1 MPRIFESIEINAS
14 RNRVWE
20 IISYLD
26 SEPKFWWGTKSVRN
40 LSREGNLISREIYQ
54 NFGDHAIKQRIVVQ
68 PKSEIE
74 ITYLKGITEGTKDLH
89 LDSLSEDRQRLVVEW
104 NVHFPGVYRVT
115 SPLIARHV
123 RKGTKDALR
132 RIKDVS
138 EGRPLE
144 QRLEQSSKTG

>member
-1 MPRIFESIEINAS
+1 MPRISESIEINAS
-14 RNRVWE
+14 RDRVWE
-20 IISYLD
+20 IISDLD

-74 ITYLKGITEGTKDLH
+74 IACLKGITEGIKDLH
-89 LDSLSEDRQRLVVEW
+89 LNSLSEDRQRLVIEW
-104 NVHFPGVYRVT
+104 NVHFPGVYQLA